1 MYLRQDSVG
10 EVHGLKMATGG
21 AAVPADDDAD
31 DDADDEA
38 GEGPV
43 YRAAVSSMGLREPTG
58 RKDGGQRKDAQD
70 DEERIRAEPSQ
81 RAGGHVPGGWKVAAT
96 KSLRRATGQKK
107 RRHKAPGW
115 RPTQRGGDQYRGG
128 EG

>member
-1 MYLRQDSVG
+1 MKRKTKR
-10 EVHGLKMATGG
+10 KMERKTKRKTTRKTKNLQRYRVLPCFANPEAKT
-21 AAVPADDDAD
+21 
-31 DDADDEA
+31 DE
-38 GEGPV
+38 GQ
-43 YRAAVSSMGLREPTG
+43 SREKG
-58 RKDGGQRKDAQD
+58 
-70 DEERIRAEPSQ
+70 IRAEPSQ

>member
-21 AAVPADDDAD
+21 AAVPAD

-81 RAGGHVPGGWKVAAT
+81 RAGGHV
-96 KSLRRATGQKK
+96 QKK
-107 RRHKAPGW
+107 RAASSPNAMSNGPRA
-115 RPTQRGGDQYRGG
+115 RR
-128 EG
+128 

>member
-38 GEGPV
+38 GEGLCIVPP
-43 YRAAVSSMGLREPTG
+43 YLLWAFANT
-58 RKDGGQRKDAQD
+58 
-70 DEERIRAEPSQ
+70 
-81 RAGGHVPGGWKVAAT
+81 RAGCHYAWEYFAGV
-96 KSLRRATGQKK
+96 
-107 RRHKAPGW
+107 
-115 RPTQRGGDQYRGG
+115 
-128 EG
+128 

>member
-1 MYLRQDSVG
+1 MHNVRVKNFPTCRRLMYLRQDSSG
-10 EVHGLKMATGG
+10 EVPGLKMATGG

-43 YRAAVSSMGLREPTG
+43 YRAAVSFMGLREPTG

-81 RAGGHVPGGWKVAAT
+81 RAGGHV
-96 KSLRRATGQKK
+96 QKK
-107 RRHKAPGW
+107 RAASSPNAMSNGPRA
-115 RPTQRGGDQYRGG
+115 RR
-128 EG
+128 

>member
-38 GEGPV
+38 GEGLCIVPP
-43 YRAAVSSMGLREPTG
+43 YLLWAFANPRAERTEAKEKMHKTMRRGFGPSRAREPEAMSRRRG
-58 RKDGGQRKDAQD
+58 RRQARMPC
-70 DEERIRAEPSQ
+70 R
-81 RAGGHVPGGWKVAAT
+81 
-96 KSLRRATGQKK
+96 TGQG
-107 RRHKAPGW
+107 PEDE
-115 RPTQRGGDQYRGG
+115 GGGYQMP
-128 EG
+128 